1 MPGYSGDDEKK
12 ENLGGF
18 IDYRNADISNKL
30 TFISLLLLILVCLVA
45 YKCFYIY
52 R

>member
-1 MPGYSGDDEKK
+1 MPGYSGDDEKNK
-12 ENLGGF
+12 NLGSF
-18 IDYRNADISNKL
+18 IDYKNADISNKL

>member
-30 TFISLLLLILVCLVA
+30 TFISLLLILVCLVA

>member
-1 MPGYSGDDEKK
+1 MPVYNNKDE
-12 ENLGGF
+12 EASF
-18 IDYRNADISNKL
+18 TDYKDGDISNKL
-30 TFISLLLLILVCLVA
+30 TFISMLLLIIVFLMA